1 MLLYNKME
9 LGDLNANFTLEVE
22 SQVKKKFFMYHS
34 LLFSFHI
41 DTSFSS
47 LSSSPLYLWGDL
59 KKKQQL
65 LLKLFDWSYFT
76 AKIMNTVNI
85 SVPDTEKVINYS
97 PNYYRR
103 LNLILAK
110 YTKR

>member
-22 SQVKKKFFMYHS
+22 SQVKKKILYVPQFAVFISHRYFF
-34 LLFSFHI
+34 LIFIF
-41 DTSFSS
+41 FSS
-47 LSSSPLYLWGDL
+47 LSLGGF
-59 KKKQQL
+59 KKKKL

>member
-22 SQVKKKFFMYHS
+22 SRVKKKIFMYHS

-47 LSSSPLYLWGDL
+47 LSSSPLYLCGDFI
-59 KKKQQL
+59 KKKL

-85 SVPDTEKVINYS
+85 SIPDTEKVINYS